1 MVENPTTWRSKKML
15 ASEFKCIKGCPVKK
29 PPMGATKQCVSEEG
43 KVWKTERERERV
55 YKLVGEKKRTS
66 GVWAREYEWSY
77 SSANSLSATMTFQFS
92 CCPSVNNVAQN
103 LNTLNS
109 AQDQPL
115 AIGLKVYKA
124 TGMNLLLSCT
134 PISGRCPSEM
144 YWCVRPWEQAR
155 PVVKVKKS
163 CLVILTMTPVWSTVD
178 NKSGF
183 K

>member
-1 MVENPTTWRSKKML
+1 MIVSIELTASNTICFNLFSQKGKPFKLRFPWWKILLRGAQKNACVRVQVHKRVSCKK
-15 ASEFKCIKGCPVKK
+15 AAHGCNETVCERGRKSLK
-29 PPMGATKQCVSEEG
+29 D
-43 KVWKTERERERV
+43 RERERV

-124 TGMNLLLSCT
+124 TGMNLLLSCWSM
-134 PISGRCPSEM
+134 PKRDVL
-144 YWCVRPWEQAR
+144 VRQ
-155 PVVKVKKS
+155 
-163 CLVILTMTPVWSTVD
+163 TMGTSQTCC
-178 NKSGF
+178 
-183 K
+183 